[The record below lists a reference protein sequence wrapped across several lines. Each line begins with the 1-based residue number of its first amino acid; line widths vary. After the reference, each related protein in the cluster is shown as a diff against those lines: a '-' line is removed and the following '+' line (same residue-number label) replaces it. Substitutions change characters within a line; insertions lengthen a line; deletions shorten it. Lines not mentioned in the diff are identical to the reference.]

1 MKLVHDPDV
10 ICSINFYFN
19 VFLKQL
25 DDGNKTL
32 IIMFLRGSY
41 QKHYG

>member
-1 MKLVHDPDV
+1 MDLQHQ
-10 ICSINFYFN
+10 FYFN

-25 DDGNKTL
+25 DDGNNTL